1 MFASHRFDSMQS
13 FVTAGTAVTALTAL
27 GLTALL
33 SGCASTGVSGDS
45 EVNDPL
51 ERANRAIFRFNRKA
65 DQFVLRPVASG
76 YHSITPDPLER
87 SISRFFVNL
96 SSPIVI
102 VSDLLQGKLKQAG
115 ADTGRFLLNSTVG
128 VLGFLDV
135 ATHVGLE
142 YHDED
147 FGQALGRW
155 GLEQGPYF
163 IVPIFGPYT
172 LRDGFGRVLELPF
185 ELINHIDDSSTRRGL
200 TLLYYVDKR
209 ARLLV
214 GDDALANAFDPY
226 IFLRDA
232 YLQRRRYLVYDGNP
246 PFPEEDFEDVYSEE
260 DFLTGD

>member
-1 MFASHRFDSMQS
+1 MRSLIFFS
-13 FVTAGTAVTALTAL
+13 
-27 GLTALL
+27 LL
-33 SGCASTGVSGDS
+33 AFGCGGCASTGVSGDS
-45 EVNDPL
+45 DVNDPL

-135 ATHVGLE
+135 ATQVGLE

-147 FGQALGRW
+147 FGQTLGRW

-185 ELINHIDDSSTRRGL
+185 ELINHIDNKSYATRPCSHVLYRQACAPSWSAMTRWPTPSIPIFFCVTPISNGAAIWSTME
-200 TLLYYVDKR
+200 T
-209 ARLLV
+209 RLLWRKI
-214 GDDALANAFDPY
+214 LKTFIRKR
-226 IFLRDA
+226 IFL
-232 YLQRRRYLVYDGNP
+232 LMT
-246 PFPEEDFEDVYSEE
+246 S
-260 DFLTGD
+260 